1 MEYKKFSLR
10 SLLGG
15 LLCLALLLGGC
26 AEGPSSSPQA
36 KSASGLDASKI
47 ASDYLKLAGE
57 SSGLDALNYQL
68 QATELLVQFG
78 KIPEAQ
84 RILKGIHL
92 SSELDPSVR
101 RSILNTRLALLKNMP
116 ADAQILLQGLREK
129 IEHNTTIPD
138 FTANSARQSERIAL
152 LLPSKGP
159 HAALAKII
167 QDGFL
172 AGYYLRKDPKDPNA
186 AHESSTLKV
195 YDTGSGDKLQ
205 HAYEQALAEEADMI
219 VGPLTKAEVQSVASM
234 SLKVP
239 VLALNTVMTRHTPP
253 AKLYQFGLIP
263 EHEAMAVSKHA
274 YRQGHRHAL
283 VFYASSEWGQRLARA
298 FKEDWKKHGADLVAS
313 QSFDSTKDLE
323 AKLKS
328 LMKMKDNQRRNDA
341 DMIFIAANVE
351 QARQL
356 KPLLNFYDAETL
368 PVYATSSVYSG
379 MNDPEQDQA
388 LNGVQF
394 CDMPWVLQHSH
405 QLQEAQQSIEKVWMQ
420 SANDSPRFFALG
432 LDSYKLA
439 KLLLKGLWPQQGFTG
454 FTGDLTLNAD
464 RHIQRGLVCATF
476 KKGIP
481 VVGP

>member
-26 AEGPSSSPQA
+26 SSDPSSNPQA

-57 SSGLDALNYQL
+57 SSGLDALNYQI

-92 SSELDPSVR
+92 NSELDPSVR

-116 ADAQILLQGLREK
+116 SEAQILLQCLREK
-129 IEHNTTIPD
+129 IEYNTTIPD
-138 FTANSARQSERIAL
+138 FTPNSAKQSERIAL

-172 AGYYLRKDPKDPNA
+172 AGYYLRKDPKA
-186 AHESSTLKV
+186 THASSTLKV

-205 HAYEQALAEEADMI
+205 HAYEQALAEEADII
-219 VGPLTKAEVQSVASM
+219 VGPLTKAEVQSIASM

-239 VLALNTVMTRHTPP
+239 VLALNTVTTRHTPP
-253 AKLYQFGLIP
+253 AKFYQFGLIP
-263 EHEAMAVSKHA
+263 ENEAMAVSKHA
-274 YRQGHRHAL
+274 YGQGHRHAL
-283 VFYASSEWGQRLARA
+283 VFYANSEWGQRLARA
-298 FKEDWKKHGADLVAS
+298 FKEDWKKHGAELVAS

-328 LMKMKDNQRRNDA
+328 LMKMKDNLRRTDA

-368 PVYATSSVYSG
+368 PVYGTSSVYSG

-388 LNGVQF
+388 LNGVHF

-432 LDSYKLA
+432 LDSYKLS
-439 KLLLKGLWPQQGFTG
+439 KLLLAGPWPQHGFTG

-464 RHIQRGLVCATF
+464 RHIQRGLICATF

-481 VVGP
+481 VVAP